1 MNARTATA
9 QGLAVITEHE
19 LAPPRPYHTLV
30 ELQPA
35 LGTWLICF
43 GDYEREVVDDERA
56 EYVDAALCECDYQ
69 RSRSAIRKE
78 YKIIRTATDDQPA
91 ISAAIQALNA
101 RTEPVAMNGG
111 AAW

>member
-1 MNARTATA
+1 MNARNATA
-9 QGLAVITEHE
+9 QGLAIITEHE
-19 LAPPRPYHTLV
+19 LMPPRPYYTLV

-43 GDYEREVVDDERA
+43 GDYEREVVDDERV
-56 EYVDAALCECDYQ
+56 EYIGAALCECDYQ
-69 RSRSAIRKE
+69 RSRSAIGKE
-78 YKIIRTATDDQPA
+78 YKIIRTATDDQPT

-101 RTEPVAMNGG
+101 RTEPVAVKGG

>member
-1 MNARTATA
+1 MNTC
-9 QGLAVITEHE
+9 
-19 LAPPRPYHTLV
+19 RPYYTLV

-43 GDYEREVVDDERA
+43 GDYEREVVAEERE
-56 EYVDAALCECDYQ
+56 EYVDAGLCECDYE

-91 ISAAIQALNA
+91 ISAAIQALNSKTKPA
-101 RTEPVAMNGG
+101 AWAAKGG
-111 AAW
+111 ASW

>member
-1 MNARTATA
+1 MNAHTATA
-9 QGLAVITEHE
+9 NGLAIITEAQ

-43 GDYEREVVDDERA
+43 GDYERETVADERA
-56 EYVDAALCECDYQ
+56 EYIDAALCECGYQ
-69 RSRSAIRKE
+69 RSRSAIGKE
-78 YKIIRTATDDQPA
+78 YKIIRTATDDQPT

-101 RTEPVAMNGG
+101 RTEPVAMDGG
-111 AAW
+111 ASW